1 MVVVSGN
8 IWYHLTWKMMLDIIM
23 CITFLSVHNKYPAT
37 RFICQNFYNKRYI
50 DIQKVQVADEINRDI
65 WKYLVSSDVEDGA

>member
-37 RFICQNFYNKRYI
+37 RFICQNFDNKRYI
-50 DIQKVQVADEINRDI
+50 NNQKVPVANENKRD
-65 WKYLVSSDVEDGA
+65 LVCMSGS